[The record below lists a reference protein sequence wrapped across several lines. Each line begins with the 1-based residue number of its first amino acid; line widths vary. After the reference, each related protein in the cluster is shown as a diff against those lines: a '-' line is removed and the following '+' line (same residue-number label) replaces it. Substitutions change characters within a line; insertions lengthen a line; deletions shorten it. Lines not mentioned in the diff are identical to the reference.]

1 MMEFRTIEDH
11 PSTLGR
17 RGRYLE
23 RLLGVPFTQGN
34 EVRFLRNGDEIFPA
48 MLEAIAE
55 AEASIE
61 FLTFVYWEGSIADRF
76 ARALADK
83 AREGVVVRVLLDSYG
98 AAKMRSDLVEEM
110 RGAGVQVCWFR
121 PFSTWRLW
129 KFDNRTHRKVLVCDN
144 RVAFTGGVGIAAEWE
159 GNARGPGEWRETHV
173 EIRGPAVEGV
183 AGAFWENWLEMRP
196 MDLPT
201 VSTTAKG
208 QPMLG
213 EDSLM
218 VVRSTARDNGSDAS
232 VLFQGAFH
240 LAEREVI
247 IATPYFVIEE
257 QMRNRL
263 CDTASR
269 GVKVT
274 ILIPGP
280 HLDKRFEWF
289 AARQDFEALMEAG
302 VKIYRYDRTMLHMK
316 LVLIDDDLSMIGST
330 NLNQRSMRRDAEV
343 MLVMSGEKR
352 NQELRAD
359 FQRDLE
365 DATLQSEAA
374 FADRSWS
381 KRLCEAVM
389 VPFRGQL

>member
-76 ARALADK
+76 SKALADK

-159 GNARGPGEWRETHV
+159 GNAQGPGEWRETHV

-201 VSTTAKG
+201 VSTTANG

-302 VKIYRYDRTMLHMK
+302 VKIYRYERTMLHMK